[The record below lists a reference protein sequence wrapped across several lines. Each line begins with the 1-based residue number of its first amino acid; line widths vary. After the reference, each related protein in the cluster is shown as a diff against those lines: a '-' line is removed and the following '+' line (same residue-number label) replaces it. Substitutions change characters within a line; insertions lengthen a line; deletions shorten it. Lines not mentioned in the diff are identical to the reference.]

1 MKNSNFKNNHE
12 EAVEKNK
19 ECHNKAKR
27 PEDNPDISKSTQE
40 DSKEIKEQLEKKNNE
55 ANEYLDRLQRM
66 MAEFDNFKKRTAKEK
81 EMIYSDAVSDIMTN
95 LLPVIDNLEL
105 ALGSCNVEDL
115 TSVINGVK
123 MIQKQF
129 KDLLQNYG
137 ISEIEAVN
145 QDFNPIIHD
154 AVIHVEDEN
163 VGEGVV
169 IEELR
174 KGYKCGDK
182 VLRHSMVKVAN

>member
-1 MKNSNFKNNHE
+1 MKNKNKHE
-12 EAVEKNK
+12 ETIDENK
-19 ECHNKAKR
+19 ERMNKTER
-27 PEDNPDISKSTQE
+27 PEDSSDICSDTEKGL
-40 DSKEIKEQLEKKNNE
+40 KEIQDQFQKKTNE

-81 EMIYSDAVSDIMTN
+81 EMIYSDAVADIMTN

-105 ALGSCNVEDL
+105 ALGSCNVQDI
-115 TSVINGVK
+115 TSVIDGIK

-129 KDLLQNYG
+129 KDLLHTYG

-163 VGEGVV
+163 FGEGVV
-169 IEELR
+169 IEEMR